1 MGLGFIRVGGFGWA
15 NGFELTLPPLV
26 LMEGSFLVVEAVSG
40 SLIVR
45 MEDKVGGGFSLFISL
60 LDVSDLNGKISEWIN
75 LAGLQSSMS
84 KLAKIKVQGV
94 YWPLVQSSRG
104 VLAFLPTKYLYPLI
118 GILQYT
124 IIHCDLFVAE
134 NIICCV
140 VGKFNRC

>member
-1 MGLGFIRVGGFGWA
+1 MGFIRVGGFGWA

-45 MEDKVGGGFSLFISL
+45 MEDKVGGGFSLFINL

-84 KLAKIKVQGV
+84 KLAKIKV
-94 YWPLVQSSRG
+94 
-104 VLAFLPTKYLYPLI
+104 
-118 GILQYT
+118 
-124 IIHCDLFVAE
+124 
-134 NIICCV
+134 
-140 VGKFNRC
+140 

>member
-1 MGLGFIRVGGFGWA
+1 MGGFKWA
-15 NGFELTLPPLV
+15 NEFRLTLPPLV

-84 KLAKIKVQGV
+84 KLAKIKVQRV
-94 YWPLVQSSRG
+94 YWPLVESSRG
-104 VLAFLPTKYLYPLI
+104 VLAFFPI
-118 GILQYT
+118 
-124 IIHCDLFVAE
+124 
-134 NIICCV
+134 
-140 VGKFNRC
+140 